1 MTVEV
6 PEWVGPILA
15 IQFLGAIG
23 WGIRMQ
29 MQVNAVLVAEK
40 QRKEDEDKR
49 DPAQFAAQI
58 ARLETTAAV
67 QSAQYTNVLSAVQ
80 SLERKVDIVIENLAR
95 QNGRGGGAN
104 R

>member
-6 PEWVGPILA
+6 PEWVGPMLA

-29 MQVNAVLVAEK
+29 MQLNAVQSSEK
-40 QRKEDEDKR
+40 LR
-49 DPAQFAAQI
+49 DPSQYAAQI
-58 ARLETTAAV
+58 ARLETTVAV
-67 QSAQYTNVLSAVQ
+67 QSAQYANVLSAVQ
-80 SLERKVDIVIENLAR
+80 SLERKVDIVIENMAR
-95 QNGRGGGAN
+95 QNGRGEH